1 MLQNTNVNVH
11 ITSFNNHHIDAQ
23 IQSKRG
29 SWMRCTW
36 IYGHPK
42 MAQKK
47 NTQTFLRR
55 LAGLSD
61 TPWLY
66 FSDFNEILYPNEKIE
81 GNDRSV
87 NMISEFKE
95 ALHNCNLI
103 DLGCKG
109 YPFTWSYGRFGLD
122 FIKERLDRCLCNKD
136 QRDIYKDCATIN
148 LETWT
153 SYHCLFE

>member
-1 MLQNTNVNVH
+1 
-11 ITSFNNHHIDAQ
+11 
-23 IQSKRG
+23 
-29 SWMRCTW
+29 MRCTW

-47 NTQTFLRR
+47 HTWTFLRR
-55 LAGLSD
+55 LVGLSD
-61 TPWLY
+61 THWLY

-95 ALHNCNLI
+95 ALHDWNLI

-109 YPFTWSYGRFGLD
+109 YPFTWGYGRFGLD

-136 QRDIYKDCATIN
+136 WRDIYKDCTTIN